1 MHSLISSIIQE
12 LKLDDNRITNIY
24 NYGSWVYGTNHEK
37 SDRDFLIIMEDTR
50 KKRRKRLV
58 FHKDFDYFH
67 KFELHRLN
75 NCDITIHSSRNFE
88 LLLEKNYMLAVECVF
103 YPDEFILRNQI
114 DYKQIYLTK
123 YYNPFRL
130 KQVAFYENQDS
141 LRYIIS
147 NDDDENNKLYDTQL
161 NPSIDQFLCQAVQT
175 TTIDEDRILKYLFH
189 GIRYLNIAEQ
199 LIRTK
204 CIYDFRQAS
213 YILFEMKDI
222 FVKNNRNID
231 FVVDYIQ
238 TKIDHYK
245 TSLIEFKPSNA
256 IDGTFQIH
264 ITIRNDYI
272 RTFPTICQINEYNLI
287 DVSRFNGKSS
297 KKLIVSFN
305 HMGRYPDMMEQIQT
319 FTDTQFKGLDIIR
332 VKIKS
337 LALNNDVP
345 ENDLDKMLFWDKK
358 SNYFEFY
365 HKVLIKS
372 LRQFHELKI
381 FCRDRHL
388 HLASFGKILNNEGY
402 YFVILRLFNIGR
414 EKALIEND
422 YLMKCLTA
430 DNFLPLDIESN
441 FIVYDSNINLDNEWN
456 SDTFEQPKTNST
468 MTNAKQRYR
477 IGFSNRKCIP
487 SIY

>member
-12 LKLDDNRITNIY
+12 LRLDDNRIPNIY

-37 SDRDFLIIMEDTR
+37 SDRDFLIIMKDMR

-67 KFELHRLN
+67 KFKLHRLN
-75 NCDITIHSSRNFE
+75 NCDITIHSCRNFE

-147 NDDDENNKLYDTQL
+147 NDDENNKLYDTQL
-161 NPSIDQFLCQAVQT
+161 NPTVDQFLCQAVQT

-245 TSLIEFKPSNA
+245 TSLIEFKPSNTL
-256 IDGTFQIH
+256 DGIFQIH
-264 ITIRNDYI
+264 ITIKNDNI
-272 RTFPTICQINEYNLI
+272 RTCPTICQINEYNWI
-287 DVSRFNGKSS
+287 DVSRFNGKRS
-297 KKLIVSFN
+297 KRLIVSFN
-305 HMGRYPDMMEQIQT
+305 HMGRYPDMMEQTQT
-319 FTDTQFKGLDIIR
+319 FIDTQFKGLDIIR

-337 LALNNDVP
+337 LALNNDIP

-372 LRQFHELKI
+372 LWQLRELKN
-381 FCRDRHL
+381 FCQNRHL
-388 HLASFGKILNNEGY
+388 HLASFGKISSNEGY
-402 YFVILRLFNIGR
+402 YFVILRLFNVGR

-422 YLMKCLTA
+422 YLMERLTA
-430 DNFLPLDIESN
+430 NNFPPLDIESN

-456 SDTFEQPKTNST
+456 SDTSEEPKTNST
-468 MTNAKQRYR
+468 ITNVKQRYR

>member
-1 MHSLISSIIQE
+1 
-12 LKLDDNRITNIY
+12 
-24 NYGSWVYGTNHEK
+24 
-37 SDRDFLIIMEDTR
+37 MEDTR
-50 KKRRKRLV
+50 KKRRKRLE

-67 KFELHRLN
+67 KFKLHRLN
-75 NCDITIHSSRNFE
+75 NCDITIHSCRNFE

-123 YYNPFRL
+123 YYNSFRL

-147 NDDDENNKLYDTQL
+147 NDDENNKLYDTQL
-161 NPSIDQFLCQAVQT
+161 NLSIDQFLCQAVQT

-238 TKIDHYK
+238 TKLDHNK
-245 TSLIEFKPSNA
+245 TSLSEFKPSNTL
-256 IDGTFQIH
+256 DGTFQIH
-264 ITIRNDYI
+264 IAINNDYI
-272 RTFPTICQINEYNLI
+272 RMCPTICQMNEYNSI
-287 DVSRFNGKSS
+287 D
-297 KKLIVSFN
+297 
-305 HMGRYPDMMEQIQT
+305 IQT
-319 FTDTQFKGLDIIR
+319 FIDTQFKGLDIIR

-337 LALNNDVP
+337 LVLNNDVP

-372 LRQFHELKI
+372 LWQFRELKI
-381 FCRDRHL
+381 FCHNRHL

-402 YFVILRLFNIGR
+402 YSVILRLFNVGR
-414 EKALIEND
+414 EKALTEND

-430 DNFLPLDIESN
+430 DNFPPLDIESN
-441 FIVYDSNINLDNEWN
+441 FIVYDSNINIDNEWN
-456 SDTFEQPKTNST
+456 SDRSEQPKINST
-468 MTNAKQRYR
+468 IASQNL
-477 IGFSNRKCIP
+477 FFL
-487 SIY
+487 